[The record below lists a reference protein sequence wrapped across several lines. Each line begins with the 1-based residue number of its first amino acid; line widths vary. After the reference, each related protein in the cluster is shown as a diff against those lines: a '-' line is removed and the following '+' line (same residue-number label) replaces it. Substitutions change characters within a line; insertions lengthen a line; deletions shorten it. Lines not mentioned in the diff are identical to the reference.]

1 MKKFRIGLYG
11 CGNRTR
17 QLVKQVIESEIA
29 EITLCHDIDPAKAA
43 VRASEYGAEACSL
56 DALLTSSKVDMF
68 LISLYPAAHPDA
80 LLAALTS
87 GKPVYIEKPVA
98 VTLDDVRKLLP
109 VIGKGYVHVGLLYQY
124 VAVFRQLTELVE
136 GGKIGKLMG
145 ITFNWLCTGLD
156 PNSADKTNWRFHPE
170 TGGEL
175 TQHYCHGFQWFRR
188 LGGDFSTIIASSLQ
202 SEDNHTCVEDVW
214 DLIIGQKGGR
224 QIFFHSSAFNPSHT
238 VSGWLEG
245 TDGSLEWE
253 WNEPSRIS
261 YYPFVR
267 RRGPCEIIP
276 VVEKAPDAL
285 QTFIERF
292 RRCEPPE
299 ISLEDGLW
307 SILPPIYARE
317 SVKLGCKCS
326 FPNSLN
332 ELKYKQ

>member
-17 QLVKQVIESEIA
+17 ELVRQALADDIA
-29 EITLCHDIDPAKAA
+29 EVMLCHDINPD
-43 VRASEYGAEACSL
+43 RASERAAEYAAEACPL
-56 DALLTSSKVDMF
+56 DKLLASSKVDMF

-80 LLAALTS
+80 LLAALKS

-175 TQHYCHGFQWFRR
+175 TQHYCHCFEWFRR
-188 LGGDFSTIIASSLQ
+188 LGGDFSTVIASSLQ
-202 SEDNHTCVEDVW
+202 SEGNHTCVEDVW
-214 DLIIGQKGGR
+214 DLIIRQKSGK
-224 QIFFHSSAFNPSHT
+224 QIVFHSSAFNPSHT

-245 TDGSLEWE
+245 TNGSLEWE
-253 WNEPSRIS
+253 WNDPSRIA

-276 VVEKAPDAL
+276 VAEKAPDAL
-285 QTFIERF
+285 KTFIERF
-292 RRCEPPE
+292 RKGEPPE
-299 ISLEDGLW
+299 IPLEDGLW
-307 SILPPIYARE
+307 SVLPSIYARE
-317 SVKLGCKCS
+317 SAKLGRRCD
-326 FPNSLN
+326 FPVSLD
-332 ELKYKQ
+332 ELKL